1 MIMAW
6 KSNGKISYITLICI
20 LNYLRVNRH
29 DVYNLPLNIP
39 AKTTTKKDQKRL
51 SQHNIHC
58 KPRINSNVK
67 KNKKATRG
75 LEENRKTWKTWV
87 KFCFNNQGIGKAL

>member
-6 KSNGKISYITLICI
+6 KSNGKISSITLICI

-39 AKTTTKKDQKRL
+39 AKTTTKKDEKRL
-51 SQHNIHC
+51 SENNIHC

-67 KNKKATRG
+67 KIKSYQR
-75 LEENRKTWKTWV
+75 
-87 KFCFNNQGIGKAL
+87 I